1 MDLDDE
7 QQPRLGLM
15 HKRIQA
21 FKAHSGFK
29 RGSCINKN
37 NAVGTVTDWTN
48 DGRRQEKAADWL
60 AHHPTAAPPPSA
72 PREVTCV

>member
-7 QQPRLGLM
+7 QQTRLELM
-15 HKRIQA
+15 RKRLQA

-29 RGSCINKN
+29 RGSRIDKN

-48 DGRRQEKAADWL
+48 DGRRQEKAAGWL
-60 AHHPTAAPPPSA
+60 AHHPMARPPLGS